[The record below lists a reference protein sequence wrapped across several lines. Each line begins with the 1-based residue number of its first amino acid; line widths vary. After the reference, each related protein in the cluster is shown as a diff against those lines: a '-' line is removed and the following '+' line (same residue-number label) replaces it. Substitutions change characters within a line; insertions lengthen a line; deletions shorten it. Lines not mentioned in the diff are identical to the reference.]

1 MLGEENGLEICRQLR
16 SEQDVAIILVSA
28 LSADSHRISGYA
40 VGADDYIAKPFNPDL
55 LVARVKAVLRRNQ
68 RSSSLHYRRNT
79 TSYEFNGWT
88 YDGKRSGVIAPSGIQ
103 VALSQRETR
112 LLCVFLANPHVVLK
126 REEIAAAMDITREGT
141 GVADQS
147 GRALDVLVGRLRHKL
162 ADNPKD
168 PEIIRTE
175 RGVGYVFSID
185 VTPCET

>member
-1 MLGEENGLEICRQLR
+1 M
-16 SEQDVAIILVSA
+16 
-28 LSADSHRISGYA
+28 
-40 VGADDYIAKPFNPDL
+40 
-55 LVARVKAVLRRNQ
+55 
-68 RSSSLHYRRNT
+68 
-79 TSYEFNGWT
+79 
-88 YDGKRSGVIAPSGIQ
+88 IAPSGIQ

-112 LLCVFLANPHVVLK
+112 LQCVFLANPHVVLN

-175 RGVGYVFSID
+175 RGVGYVFAID
-185 VTPCET
+185 VKPCET